1 MVTFLSHFTP
11 SMMPEDVIERIF
23 VQRKRLASR
32 LVTLVRES
40 VLGTAKHHTLIV
52 GPRGIGKTHLAS
64 LVYHRVRGLPEL
76 ADRIRIAW
84 LREEEWGIA
93 SFLDFV
99 IRVLRALD
107 EGYPEAGLASRI
119 DSLFAHRPEQ
129 AEREAVAML
138 DEFVGGRT
146 VFLITE
152 NLDQL
157 FEGLDNLGQQ
167 QFRAYLQDRGS
178 WTILATA
185 PGLFSGISLQ
195 NSPFYGFFRVR
206 HLRELS
212 VDEAIELLR
221 KIAELSG
228 REDLASF
235 VKAPVGRAR
244 IRAVHHLAGGNHR
257 IYVIFSEFLTRET
270 LDELVDPFLTTMDHL
285 TPYYQAR
292 MQSLSPQQRKVV
304 DFLCEIRHAVPVK
317 EIAQR
322 CFITQQ
328 TASAQLKLLKER
340 GFVRSFS
347 VGRESYYELME
358 PLLRLSLEVKKQRG
372 EPIRLFVDFLRYWYT
387 RPELEKR
394 LQSTETMNPL
404 DREYFFRALNEW
416 DTSPVSQDAQILAW
430 EEQFSISKDKGAYRE
445 ALEFAESLV
454 HVRGSIAD
462 YLRKVVS
469 LIGLREPEQAL
480 ACMQEASRSAPDRP
494 EISLGFASVYLS
506 MGRFEDVLEMLDRPG
521 VAEFSFTFSSWVRG
535 DVLAG
540 LGRMEEARAA
550 YETAV
555 RLEPANVI
563 YRYNL
568 AAFLLRLEEY
578 TEALRIL
585 TDTPDEENDP
595 RLLDL
600 QSSAL
605 QSLGRMNQAV
615 EACMQAIALNETAY
629 RRTRLGELLT
639 EMGELDAA
647 ELSISRAIELNPN
660 ETLAWIWLCRSK
672 RFRGDLE
679 AAARAAIRAAEL
691 QPSSFETQVLVG
703 YELERTNWWSEAI
716 AHYRV
721 AADLRLD
728 DIFSWFRISVVL
740 ASIGEW
746 AQALTALGETMARP
760 GEITTDFEV
769 GEELLRHWLTG
780 RSATYWSVELTSL
793 AGLYATRNL
802 LPIVATAIVKSL
814 AVPAD
819 TPISPDALREW
830 VRVWQGIAQRYP
842 ELGLGV
848 QMLGAGV
855 EYHITGDPRHLL
867 ELASEERA
875 LVESIPGIRSLSELT

>member
-64 LVYHRVRGLPEL
+64 LVYHRVRAIPEL
-76 ADRIRIAW
+76 ADQIRIAW

-107 EGYPEAGLASRI
+107 EEYPQVGMAPRI
-119 DSLFAHRPEQ
+119 DGLFAHKPEQ
-129 AEREAVAML
+129 AEREAVALL
-138 DEFVGGRT
+138 DEFVGDRT
-146 VFLITE
+146 VFLLTE

-157 FEGLDNLGQQ
+157 FEGLDDVGQQ
-167 QFRAYLQDRGS
+167 QFRAYLQDRAS

-195 NSPFYGFFRVR
+195 SSPFYGFFRVR
-206 HLRELS
+206 HLKELS
-212 VDEAIELLR
+212 VDEAIELLQ

-235 VKAPVGRAR
+235 VSTPVGRAR

-387 RPELEKR
+387 KAELEKR
-394 LQSTETMNPL
+394 LQSTETMNPM

-416 DTSPVSQDAQILAW
+416 DMTSFSQDNQIRAW
-430 EEQFSISKDKGAYRE
+430 EEQFLRSSDQRDFPQ
-445 ALEFAESLV
+445 ALEFAELLV
-454 HVRGSIAD
+454 HMRGAPTDYMRKADSLFNLQQFEQCLECLQEVSKLDTNQRVLTRLIGIVYMAMRRFDDVLQLVMDTPEAEKDPWFLRIRGS
-462 YLRKVVS
+462 
-469 LIGLREPEQAL
+469 AL
-480 ACMQEASRSAPDRP
+480 ASVGRTIEGVEA
-494 EISLGFASVYLS
+494 
-506 MGRFEDVLEMLDRPG
+506 
-521 VAEFSFTFSSWVRG
+521 
-535 DVLAG
+535 
-540 LGRMEEARAA
+540 
-550 YETAV
+550 
-555 RLEPANVI
+555 
-563 YRYNL
+563 
-568 AAFLLRLEEY
+568 Y
-578 TEALRIL
+578 TEAIAL
-585 TDTPDEENDP
+585 EETAHT
-595 RLLDL
+595 RALLGKLLLDMGKLEQGEL
-600 QSSAL
+600 QL
-605 QSLGRMNQAV
+605 LRAV
-615 EACMQAIALNETAY
+615 E
-629 RRTRLGELLT
+629 
-639 EMGELDAA
+639 LD
-647 ELSISRAIELNPN
+647 PN
-660 ETLAWIWLCRSK
+660 ESLAWITLSSVEHARHNP
-672 RFRGDLE
+672 E
-679 AAARAAIRAAEL
+679 AAADASVRAAEL
-691 QPSSFETQVLVG
+691 APDDFVIQALAG
-703 YELERTNWWSEAI
+703 YSLELANKRSEAI
-716 AHYRV
+716 ARYQR
-721 AADLRLD
+721 AMELTPGGRPLQ
-728 DIFSWFRISVVL
+728 FRISKLL
-740 ASIGEW
+740 ADSGEW
-746 AQALTALGETMARP
+746 EQALSALAIIPIRLEET
-760 GEITTDFEV
+760 TTDLGASEEILKRWLEARSSSHWS
-769 GEELLRHWLTG
+769 GEM
-780 RSATYWSVELTSL
+780 ASV
-793 AGLYATRNL
+793 AGLYAQRGL
-802 LPIVATAIVKSL
+802 LPILSTAVVKSL
-814 AVPAD
+814 GVIANTVIA
-819 TPISPDALREW
+819 PDALREW
-830 VRVWQGIAQRYP
+830 VRLWNSLAGTYP
-842 ELGLGV
+842 ELELGV
-848 QMLGAGV
+848 RLLDAGA

-867 ELASEERA
+867 DLASEERA
-875 LVESIPGIRSLSELT
+875 MVESIPGIRPLSELT